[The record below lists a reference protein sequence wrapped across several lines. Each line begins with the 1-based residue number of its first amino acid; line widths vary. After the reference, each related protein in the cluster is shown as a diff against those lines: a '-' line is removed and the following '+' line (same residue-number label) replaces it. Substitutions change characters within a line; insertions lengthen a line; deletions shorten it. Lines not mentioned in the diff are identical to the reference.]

1 MKITIFKNK
10 KVSHQYRRKLKGIL
24 VNKKNQTRV
33 KHDGETLDLNT
44 KRKFCP
50 QDNQGLAPNSN
61 STRTKSWNGPLK

>member
-1 MKITIFKNK
+1 MFLMKITIFKNK

-44 KRKFCP
+44 K
-50 QDNQGLAPNSN
+50 
-61 STRTKSWNGPLK
+61 